1 MTQRTKEESES
12 QSHAGEGELGKGGRR
27 GKPPVLRSP
36 LGARV
41 SSLTVRKVGSSEIM
55 KCTKASSTQAFSEA
69 GYVSGSKAWLA
80 GFTLCKR
87 HRPPFSLAPWL
98 ILNDVAR
105 QWEYGSLLLH
115 SCRCDDSE
123 ELRIQCWAEPSSVAG
138 GRLLVITS
146 L

>member
-1 MTQRTKEESES
+1 ME
-12 QSHAGEGELGKGGRR
+12 
-27 GKPPVLRSP
+27 
-36 LGARV
+36 
-41 SSLTVRKVGSSEIM
+41 
-55 KCTKASSTQAFSEA
+55 CTKASSTQAFSEA
-69 GYVSGSKAWLA
+69 GYVSGSKAWLVA

-105 QWEYGSLLLH
+105 EWEYGSLLLH

-123 ELRIQCWAEPSSVAG
+123 ELRIQCWAEPSSVDV